1 MTMEQRRLGSTG
13 VWVSELCLGTM
24 MFGEWATKDHDES
37 IRIIHRALDAGIT
50 FVDTADVHSAG
61 ECARSLKMSMKA
73 TFKMSM

>member
-1 MTMEQRRLGSTG
+1 MEQRRLGTTG

-50 FVDTADVHSAG
+50 LNPADNGWVSPALDPTA
-61 ECARSLKMSMKA
+61 RRR
-73 TFKMSM
+73 